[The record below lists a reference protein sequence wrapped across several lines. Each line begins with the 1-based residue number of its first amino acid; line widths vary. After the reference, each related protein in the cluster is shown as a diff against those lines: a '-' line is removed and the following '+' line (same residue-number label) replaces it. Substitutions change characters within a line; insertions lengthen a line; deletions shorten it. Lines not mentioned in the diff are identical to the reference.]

1 MRCNNEQSEE
11 EVYVPKTDVPPHAG
25 HIAAAKSIMKRHREG
40 KSRLEITPKIRYLAN
55 YDS

>member
-1 MRCNNEQSEE
+1 MERRHISED

-25 HIAAAKSIMKRHREG
+25 HIAAAKLIMKRHREG